1 MHRKLEKIFYEARAP
16 RLKWDDIGGFAEV
29 KELVKEMVSLPLK
42 QPELMEKI
50 GLERPAGVMLW
61 GPLGVGITMLAEAAA
76 TEAGASFVYVSGQEM
91 LGKPDQIQNAFHDA
105 VHEAPCVLFI
115 SDCEWLCPRVG
126 CSYEW
131 GPANFRGIPPTF
143 ATRELS
149 ELFIREIDAIQK
161 HKNVMLVGSCYRI
174 DTVDQAIIKEK
185 KRFNR
190 KIFVHPPR
198 AVDREGMIDIY
209 LKKMPRVDPSV
220 NAKDLSLRTEGYV
233 GWDAESLVKR
243 AALEAVKAGRDMI
256 MPEDFESSLRQVTP
270 WLTPDM
276 TAKYHEI
283 DRNDCP
289 HHYAF

>member
-1 MHRKLEKIFYEARAP
+1 MHRKLENIFYEVRKP
-16 RLKWDDIGGFAEV
+16 RLTWDDIGGFAEV
-29 KELVKEMVSLPLK
+29 KEHVREMVSLPLQK
-42 QPELMEKI
+42 PELMEKL

-76 TEAGASFVYVSGQEM
+76 TEAGVSFVYVSGQEM
-91 LGKPDQIQNAFHDA
+91 LGKPDQVRLAFHDA
-105 VHEAPCVLFI
+105 VHESPCVLFI
-115 SDCEWLCPRVG
+115 SDCEWLCPRAG

-131 GPANFRGIPPTF
+131 GPGNFRGIPPTF
-143 ATRELS
+143 ADRALAET
-149 ELFIREIDAIQK
+149 FIREIDHIMTK
-161 HKNVMLVGSCYRI
+161 KNVMLVGSCYRI

-185 KRFNR
+185 RRFNR

-198 AVDREGMIDIY
+198 AIDRKGMIEIY
-209 LKKMPRVDPSV
+209 LKKMPRLAPEVS
-220 NAKDLSLRTEGYV
+220 AEELSHRTEGYV
-233 GWDAESLVKR
+233 GWDAESLCKR
-243 AALEAVKAGRDMI
+243 ATLEALKADRDMVG
-256 MPEDFESSLRQVTP
+256 MEEFEKALATVEP